1 MLVNLIAFAT
11 MHYCEANRERVSRAG
26 GRCNRLMAETEK
38 EVEAF
43 IPTLTPLKHPAL
55 TTSGFADG

>member
-38 EVEAF
+38 DVEAF
-43 IPTLTPLKHPAL
+43 IPILTPTNLQHSG
-55 TTSGFADG
+55 TSGLDDG